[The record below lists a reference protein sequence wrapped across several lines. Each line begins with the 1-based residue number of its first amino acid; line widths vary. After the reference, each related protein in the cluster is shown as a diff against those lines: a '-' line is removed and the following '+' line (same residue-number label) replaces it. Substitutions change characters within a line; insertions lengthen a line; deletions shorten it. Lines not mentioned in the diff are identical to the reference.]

1 MARTK
6 DPTTPFTLLR
16 EYESLISEIDR
27 LIKENPAEGENIAN
41 RIKQDADEMFS
52 RDDHVSGY
60 RMAFLYQAAA
70 RALDI
75 LAGSRRN
82 WREQSKFYEQAGL
95 WYHFAAHSFRKQE
108 EYRWAGEA
116 YASSGNCFRQAS
128 VLQRRNNQNCA
139 ENYKYAIRSFGRAKG
154 VFGEVGDFDLS
165 SKACL
170 AEQQL
175 TQKLYF
181 KTNLLKGMAFA
192 IWGLFTG
199 YGESFGRWS
208 LSYLLGVFVFAVIN
222 RLAGL
227 TPPQA
232 LLVSFER
239 SLLIAN
245 PMGKE
250 SSLVIQLAYAYFNLG
265 LGLALIIKRMSSR
278 S

>member
-1 MARTK
+1 MAHK
-6 DPTTPFTLLR
+6 EGPTTPFTLRR
-16 EYESLISEIDR
+16 EYESLISQIDR

-52 RDDHVSGY
+52 RDDHVSWY

-70 RALDI
+70 HALDV
-75 LAGSRRN
+75 LAVSSRN
-82 WREQSKFYEQAGL
+82 WREQSKLYEQAGL

-116 YASSGNCFRQAS
+116 YASSGSCFRQAS
-128 VLQRRNNQNCA
+128 VLQRQNNQNCIEA
-139 ENYKYAIRSFGRAKG
+139 YKFAIRSFGRAKG
-154 VFGEVGDFDLS
+154 VFGEVGDSELS

-175 TQKLYF
+175 TEKLYL
-181 KTNLLKGMAFA
+181 KTSPLKGIAFA

-199 YGESFGRWS
+199 YGESFGKWS

-227 TPPQA
+227 TPSQA

-250 SSLVIQLAYAYFNLG
+250 SLLAIQLAYAYFNLG
-265 LGLALIIKRMSSR
+265 LGLALIIRRMSHR
-278 S
+278 T